1 MPRQDE
7 FETLPMRSGGRKVRF
22 NPGAWVTVALIIAI
36 AVFAVLIIKD
46 AIKKE
51 DPEAP
56 MQITDLYGNPY
67 TPVTPTPTPP
77 LRPQPEAEG
86 LLPVFFS
93 ANTRENV
100 VALTVQNADDRAIET
115 LLEACAPLGAHL
127 TFFMKGEELQ
137 AMSESVAIAYLSGHE
152 IESRGMNAGD
162 LASLQDEALANEL
175 DAPQQF
181 MNAIAPGYV
190 FHFLRTDNFSDDSD
204 RRLSSYLSLRG
215 YKGIC
220 RWALNEPRSFDQ
232 VAPGQIINFDLN
244 NVKADRIV
252 YVIQYLYQSS
262 YRIVSLNDLFAYE
275 SNLVD

>member
-7 FETLPMRSGGRKVRF
+7 FQTLPMRSGGRKVRF

-46 AIKKE
+46 AVKKD
-51 DPEAP
+51 DPDAP

-77 LRPQPEAEG
+77 LRPQSEGEG

-93 ANTRENV
+93 ANTQEAV
-100 VALTVQNADDRAIET
+100 VAVTVQNADAKAIDT
-115 LLEACAPLGAHL
+115 LLEACTPLDAHI

-137 AMSESVAIAYLSGHE
+137 ALPESVAIAYLSGHE
-152 IESRGMNAGD
+152 IESRGMNAGN
-162 LASLQDEALANEL
+162 LSSLQDEALANEL
-175 DAPQQF
+175 DAPGQL
-181 MNAIAPGYV
+181 MNAIAPGYT

-204 RRLSSYLSLRG
+204 RRLSAYLAQRG

-220 RWALNEPRSFDQ
+220 RWALNEPRSFEQ
-232 VAPGQIINFDLN
+232 VAPGQIINFDLS

-252 YVIQYLYQSS
+252 YVIKYLYESS
-262 YRIVSLNDLFAYE
+262 YRVVSLNELFDYE
-275 SNLVD
+275 PNLVD

>member
-1 MPRQDE
+1 MPRQDG
-7 FETLPMRSGGRKVRF
+7 FQTLPMRSGGRKVRF
-22 NPGAWVTVALIIAI
+22 NPGAWVTVALVIAI
-36 AVFAVLIIKD
+36 VVFAVLIIKD
-46 AIKKE
+46 AVKKE
-51 DPEAP
+51 SPDAP

-77 LRPQPEAEG
+77 LRPQPEGES

-93 ANTRENV
+93 ANTQDNV
-100 VALTVQNADDRAIET
+100 VALTVQNADARAIET
-115 LLEACAPLGAHL
+115 LLDACSPLGAHL
-127 TFFMKGEELQ
+127 TFFMKGEEMQ
-137 AMSESVAIAYLSGHE
+137 ALSESVAIAYLSGHE
-152 IESRGMNAGD
+152 IESRGMNAGN
-162 LASLQDEALANEL
+162 LSSLQDEALANEL
-175 DAPQQF
+175 DAPQQL

-204 RRLSSYLSLRG
+204 TRLMSFLSLRG

-220 RWALNEPRSFDQ
+220 RWALNEPRSFEQ

-252 YVIQYLYQSS
+252 YVIQYLYESS

>member
-1 MPRQDE
+1 MPRQDG
-7 FETLPMRSGGRKVRF
+7 FQTLPMRSGGRKVRF
-22 NPGAWVTVALIIAI
+22 NPGAWVTVALVIAI
-36 AVFAVLIIKD
+36 VVFAVLIIKD
-46 AIKKE
+46 AVKKE
-51 DPEAP
+51 SPDAP

-77 LRPQPEAEG
+77 LRPQPEGEG

-93 ANTRENV
+93 ANTQDNV
-100 VALTVQNADDRAIET
+100 VALTVQNADARAIET
-115 LLEACAPLGAHL
+115 LLDACSPLGAHL
-127 TFFMKGEELQ
+127 TFFMKGEEMQ
-137 AMSESVAIAYLSGHE
+137 ALSESVAIAYLSGHE
-152 IESRGMNAGD
+152 IESRGMNAGN
-162 LASLQDEALANEL
+162 LSSLQDEALANEL
-175 DAPQQF
+175 DAPQQL

-204 RRLSSYLSLRG
+204 TRLMSFLSLRG

-220 RWALNEPRSFDQ
+220 RWALNEPRSFEQ

-252 YVIQYLYQSS
+252 YVIQYLYESS